1 MKDLSKLTPVK
12 PNQGRARWVERQFT
26 GMTQGWTTRLLL
38 LAGTALLTACGVS
51 ASQHGKPF
59 LNASG
64 QIERAP
70 IEIAAPQ
77 VAYRIDEHRFFEIVP
92 SGPGACTNA
101 MVYFVDKA
109 KGIRSEAV
117 RLDPGSMGAGTL
129 IIDAA
134 NDQYLV
140 APVTRG
146 NLDCSSGGGYCGGS
160 KLPYSVDGGRTW
172 KRADVP
178 FTYGSIDSRGAH
190 VYVSTSNAR
199 IERRETEVLL
209 LSTANPT
216 MKDWQSYE
224 STKIPAAKQIPLD
237 TKFHCTAKE
246 R

>member
-1 MKDLSKLTPVK
+1 MKDLSKLALVK

-146 NLDCSSGGGYCGGS
+146 NLDCSSGGGYCAGP

-172 KRADVP
+172 KRGNP
-178 FTYGSIDSRGAH
+178 RFTNGFDLYLTGEDLFYAGQKVKLSSMTLGDSAWQR
-190 VYVSTSNAR
+190 YYILPSNPLP
-199 IERRETEVLL
+199 TLKVLP
-209 LSTANPT
+209 S
-216 MKDWQSYE
+216 S
-224 STKIPAAKQIPLD
+224 
-237 TKFHCTAKE
+237 TKFHCIPNGKE
-246 R
+246 